1 MMNLPKSL
9 KLLAFMACLQVSACS
24 GSDISIPE
32 NAIVSTTL
40 CADGYLHKLSGI
52 EPRLAALS
60 WQSRSALSQTP
71 EHLKA
76 LPQADNDQERRLNW
90 SQATQISSAGGGG
103 DIDLQWGEDFETV
116 WKNFHIL
123 STKLNVPN
131 PTASLKFRLKSIQ
144 QPAISPRILYL
155 NRSGG
160 TAGPRTFVDAVI
172 KAAGGIN
179 IIETPGWQSP
189 DTETLI
195 RLQPD
200 IILTSFTQSDYA
212 GVNDRTLRHEA
223 LADKIKS
230 VSLIDIPGRYW
241 TCAGPGLVDA
251 TEQLNQAMAKL

>member
-1 MMNLPKSL
+1 M
-9 KLLAFMACLQVSACS
+9 
-24 GSDISIPE
+24 PE
-32 NAIVSTTL
+32 NAVVSTTL
-40 CADGYLHKLSGI
+40 CADGYLHSLPDI

-71 EHLKA
+71 EHLKS
-76 LPQADNDQERRLNW
+76 LPQADNDKERRLNW

-116 WKNFHIL
+116 WKNFDIL
-123 STKLNVPN
+123 STKLDVPD
-131 PTASLKFRLKSIQ
+131 PSPGLKSRLKSIEH
-144 QPAISPRILYL
+144 PANSPRILYL

-160 TAGPRTFVDAVI
+160 TAGPETFVDAVI

-200 IILTSFTQSDYA
+200 IILTSFTKSNYA

-223 LADKIKS
+223 LADKINS
-230 VSLIDIPGRYW
+230 VPQIDIPGRYW

-251 TEQLNQAMAKL
+251 TEHLNQAMAKL